1 MNAAVPPGW
10 RPSFTAKQ
18 RRSIGSGAWACG
30 RKRWSLFRVSST
42 SPFSPFSSS
51 PTSTSSF
58 LSSPFFPE
66 IRSLFF
72 FTPVLWGRT
81 LVFLLGQPA
90 ALFCA
95 YFSKSGLPALR
106 PARHRTIIVITSL
119 FYWSTARFTAL
130 RCAAGFCFASI
141 TQRSGIAGAVECM

>member
-1 MNAAVPPGW
+1 MSATVPPGW

-30 RKRWSLFRVSST
+30 RKRRSLFRVSFTFTST
-42 SPFSPFSSS
+42 FTSSPASTSSS
-51 PTSTSSF
+51 P
-58 LSSPFFPE
+58 SSPFFPK

-72 FTPVLWGRT
+72 STPALWGRT
-81 LVFLLGQPA
+81 LVCLLGQPA
-90 ALFCA
+90 ALFCVC
-95 YFSKSGLPALR
+95 FSKSGLPAPR
-106 PARHRTIIVITSL
+106 PARHRNIIVITSL
-119 FYWSTARFTAL
+119 FYWSTARLAAL

>member
-42 SPFSPFSSS
+42 STFTSS
-51 PTSTSSF
+51 PTSTSSSP
-58 LSSPFFPE
+58 SSPFFPE

-72 FTPVLWGRT
+72 STPALWGRT
-81 LVFLLGQPA
+81 LVCLLGQPT
-90 ALFCA
+90 ALFCVC
-95 YFSKSGLPALR
+95 FSKSGLPALR

-119 FYWSTARFTAL
+119 FYWSTARLAAL

>member
-1 MNAAVPPGW
+1 MNAAVPSGW

-18 RRSIGSGAWACG
+18 RRSIGFGAWARG
-30 RKRWSLFRVSST
+30 RKQRSLFRVSSPSST
-42 SPFSPFSSS
+42 SSSS
-51 PTSTSSF
+51 PSCPS
-58 LSSPFFPE
+58 FPE

-72 FTPVLWGRT
+72 STTVLWGRT
-81 LVFLLGQPA
+81 LICLWGQLT

-95 YFSKSGLPALR
+95 CFSKSGLPALR
-106 PARHRTIIVITSL
+106 PARHRNIIVITRL
-119 FYWSTARFTAL
+119 FYWSTSRLAAL

>member
-42 SPFSPFSSS
+42 STSTFTSS
-51 PTSTSSF
+51 PTSTSSSP
-58 LSSPFFPE
+58 SSPFFPD

-72 FTPVLWGRT
+72 FPTVLWGRT
-81 LVFLLGQPA
+81 LICLWGQLA

-95 YFSKSGLPALR
+95 CFSKSGLPALR
-106 PARHRTIIVITSL
+106 PARHRNIIVITRL
-119 FYWSTARFTAL
+119 FYWSTSRLAAL

-141 TQRSGIAGAVECM
+141 TQRSGIAGVVECM

>member
-42 SPFSPFSSS
+42 STFTFTSS
-51 PTSTSSF
+51 PTSTSSSP
-58 LSSPFFPE
+58 SSPFFPE

-72 FTPVLWGRT
+72 FPTVLWGRT
-81 LVFLLGQPA
+81 LICLWGQLT

-95 YFSKSGLPALR
+95 CFSKSGLPALR
-106 PARHRTIIVITSL
+106 PADHRFITRL
-119 FYWSTARFTAL
+119 IYWPTARLAAL
-130 RCAAGFCFASI
+130 RCAAGFCCASI

>member
-18 RRSIGSGAWACG
+18 RRSIGSGAWARG
-30 RKRWSLFRVSST
+30 RKQRSLFRVSSPSST
-42 SPFSPFSSS
+42 SCSS
-51 PTSTSSF
+51 PSCPS
-58 LSSPFFPE
+58 FPE

-72 FTPVLWGRT
+72 STTVLWGRT
-81 LVFLLGQPA
+81 LICLWGQLA

-95 YFSKSGLPALR
+95 CFSKSGLPALR
-106 PARHRTIIVITSL
+106 PARHRNIIVITRL
-119 FYWSTARFTAL
+119 FYWFTSRLAAL

>member
-1 MNAAVPPGW
+1 MSATVPPGW

-42 SPFSPFSSS
+42 STFTSS
-51 PTSTSSF
+51 PTSTSSSP
-58 LSSPFFPE
+58 SSPFFPD

-72 FTPVLWGRT
+72 FPPVLWGRIRIY
-81 LVFLLGQPA
+81 LLGQPT

-95 YFSKSGLPALR
+95 CFSKSGLPALR
-106 PARHRTIIVITSL
+106 PARHRNIIVITRL
-119 FYWSTARFTAL
+119 FYWFTSRLAAL

>member
-1 MNAAVPPGW
+1 MSATVPPGW

-42 SPFSPFSSS
+42 SPFSSS
-51 PTSTSSF
+51 PTSTSSS